1 MLFTASLPDSTQWKL
16 VEEVADSIYPIFY
29 YLEKLAAQGRLVH
42 ADDTSVKILSCI
54 LKNKKMTDR
63 KQRKGMFTTGVLSYV
78 GQHKVYLFYSS
89 RKHASENIKHILL
102 NRCPSMEPIQYMCDA
117 LNRNVPKELK
127 TILIHCISHARRK
140 FVEVEPY
147 FDKECGY
154 VIDQLAKVYSFD
166 AKTKEKGM
174 SFDERLSY
182 HQENSEP
189 IMSKLHAWLTQ
200 QINDGLV
207 EPNSALGS
215 AIKYFL
221 KHWPKLTQFLKIP
234 GAPLDNN
241 ILEAA
246 LKIPIRIR
254 KNAMFYATE
263 HGAFVGNMLLSI
275 IQTCVGA
282 NENPVEYLTALQEN
296 KSRNFKEPEKF
307 LPWNY
312 KLQVNQTEARAA

>member
-1 MLFTASLPDSTQWKL
+1 
-16 VEEVADSIYPIFY
+16 
-29 YLEKLAAQGRLVH
+29 
-42 ADDTSVKILSCI
+42 
-54 LKNKKMTDR
+54 
-63 KQRKGMFTTGVLSYV
+63 
-78 GQHKVYLFYSS
+78 
-89 RKHASENIKHILL
+89 
-102 NRCPSMEPIQYMCDA
+102 
-117 LNRNVPKELK
+117 
-127 TILIHCISHARRK
+127 LIHYLSHARRK

-147 FDKECGY
+147 FDKECAH

-166 AKTKEKGM
+166 AKTKEESM
-174 SFDERLSY
+174 SSEERLTY
-182 HQENSEP
+182 HQKNSEP
-189 IMSKLHAWLTQ
+189 IMSKLYTWLNL

-215 AIKYFL
+215 AIGYFL
-221 KHWPKLTQFLKIP
+221 KHWPELTQFLKIP

-282 NENPVEYLTALQEN
+282 NENPVEYLTTLQQN
-296 KSRNFKEPEKF
+296 KSRIFKEPEKF

-312 KLQVNQTEARAA
+312 KHQINQVEAIAA